1 MFLQTISCILI
12 FAVAV
17 FLAVPL
23 GKYLSKVYN
32 EQKSMLDFLEPL
44 ENRLYRFCRINVT
57 NLMSNILYLT
67 LAFLFFFLFRPVN
80 KIISLIAA
88 IVSAAGCV
96 IGTIAIFDPVT
107 PLTSPLWFFGPYCL
121 LIGYLIFRSTFLPRI
136 LGVLMA
142 LAGVGWLIY
151 LSPLEKY
158 SVLYIEILWILT
170 EASLMLW
177 LIVKGVNKLKWEEA
191 FRIMPGSPHHRPS
204 AAPKPNSAPH

>member
-1 MFLQTISCILI
+1 MKWINAASASPRGRFIGAI
-12 FAVAV
+12 
-17 FLAVPL
+17 
-23 GKYLSKVYN
+23 YLSY
-32 EQKSMLDFLEPL
+32 FLVAIL
-44 ENRLYRFCRINVT
+44 SQVLSQHRLSAFSNATNALSNV
-57 NLMSNILYLT
+57 MYLT
-67 LAFLFFFLFRPVN
+67 LAFLFFFLFRPVD

-107 PLTSPLWFFGPYCL
+107 SLISPLWFFGPYCL
-121 LIGYLIFRSTFLPRI
+121 LIGYLIFKSTFLPRI

-158 SVLYIEILWILT
+158 AVVYIEIIGILA

-177 LIVKGVNKLKWEEA
+177 LLVKGANKLRWEEA
-191 FRIMPGSPHHRPS
+191 LSRMPGST
-204 AAPKPNSAPH
+204 

>member
-1 MFLQTISCILI
+1 MKWIKAASAFPRGRFIGVI
-12 FAVAV
+12 
-17 FLAVPL
+17 
-23 GKYLSKVYN
+23 YLSY
-32 EQKSMLDFLEPL
+32 FLL
-44 ENRLYRFCRINVT
+44 AILAQILSQQRLNAFSNAT
-57 NLMSNILYLT
+57 NLISNIVYLT

-80 KIISLIAA
+80 RVISLIAA

-107 PLTSPLWFFGPYCL
+107 PLISPLWFFGPYCL
-121 LIGYLIFRSTFLPRI
+121 LIGYLIFKSTFLPRI

-158 SVLYIEILWILT
+158 AVLYIEIIGILA

-191 FRIMPGSPHHRPS
+191 LKLMPGST
-204 AAPKPNSAPH
+204 